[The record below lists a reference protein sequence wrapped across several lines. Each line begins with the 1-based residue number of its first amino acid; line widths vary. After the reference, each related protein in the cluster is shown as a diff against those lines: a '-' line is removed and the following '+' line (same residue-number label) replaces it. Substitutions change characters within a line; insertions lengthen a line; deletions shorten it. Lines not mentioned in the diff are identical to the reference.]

1 MCPQLEGDC
10 SERSA
15 FECNMTTVILASSSP
30 RRKELMALTGW
41 QVILRAV
48 DVDEAPLP
56 HEPAG
61 SVAHRLAVAKARLAA
76 EQEGQGEIVLAADT
90 VVAKADRILGKPLDQ
105 TEAHRMLMDLRAQ
118 SHQVITALMLIG
130 DGQEAIEI
138 CETTVPMRDYGP
150 KEVSEYVATGSP
162 LDKAGAYGIQDSG
175 FDPVAVEKME
185 GCFANVMGL
194 PLCHLVRAMRG
205 LGQTPEADVPLACQA
220 HTGYDCPVYPEILR
234 GVA

>member
-1 MCPQLEGDC
+1 
-10 SERSA
+10 
-15 FECNMTTVILASSSP
+15 
-30 RRKELMALTGW
+30 
-41 QVILRAV
+41 
-48 DVDEAPLP
+48 
-56 HEPAG
+56 
-61 SVAHRLAVAKARLAA
+61 LAVAKARLAA

-194 PLCHLVRAMRG
+194 PLCHLVRAMRS